1 LRKTEICD
9 AEATGAYGKLRILGS
24 GARPRTD
31 GSTEREDATVAWA
44 DARAA
49 SDEKSGRVPA
59 EGIRAGKAVSHL

>member
-31 GSTEREDATVAWA
+31 GSTVREDATAWA

-59 EGIRAGKAVSHL
+59 EEIRAGKAVSHL